1 MSRRDKIHFIV
12 RKALEKEGWIVTHD
26 PFFIKL
32 GKKSAEI
39 DLGAEKIVLAEKGVE
54 KIAVE
59 IKSFIGTSTITDFYH
74 AHGQFDLYD
83 RALKAIEPERVL
95 YLALPDDAYEELKN
109 DLFDFPNFEDLHH
122 RIIVYKSIEDTNL
135 LWIK

>member
-1 MSRRDKIHFIV
+1 MARRDNTHFIV
-12 RKALEKEGWIVTHD
+12 REALEREGWTVTHD

-39 DLGAEKIVLAEKGVE
+39 DLGAERIVLAEKGVE

-83 RALKAIEPERVL
+83 RALKSIEPERIL

-109 DLFDFPNFEDLHH
+109 DLFSFPNFEDLHH
-122 RIIVYKSIEDTNL
+122 RIIVYKSEKENDL

>member
-1 MSRRDKIHFIV
+1 MARRDKTHFIV
-12 RKALEKEGWIVTHD
+12 REALEREGWIVTHD

-39 DLGAEKIVLAEKGVE
+39 DLGAERIVLAEKGIE
-54 KIAVE
+54 KIA
-59 IKSFIGTSTITDFYH
+59 IKIFIGTSTITDFYH

-83 RALKAIEPERVL
+83 RALKSIEPERIL

-109 DLFDFPNFEDLHH
+109 DLFSFPSFEDLHH
-122 RIIVYKSIEDTNL
+122 RIIVYKSENDTDL